1 MVLDLGF
8 HGFDVVVRIIEESVF
23 HPTPLYSFL
32 DQNYGISAIDP
43 LAMLGV
49 YSVVGG
55 LAKSAPLPPAPP
67 ALPALAAG
75 GQRPVQQKEA
85 VHAKIFG

>member
-8 HGFDVVVRIIEESVF
+8 HGFDVTVRIIEESVF
-23 HPTPLYSFL
+23 HPTPFYTFL

-75 GQRPVQQKEA
+75 GQRPVQQKEV

>member
-49 YSVVGG
+49 YSMVGG
-55 LAKSAPLPPAPP
+55 VAKSAPLPPAPP
-67 ALPALAAG
+67 APPALSAG
-75 GQRPVQQKEA
+75 GQRPVQQRERI
-85 VHAKIFG
+85 HAKFFG

>member
-1 MVLDLGF
+1 MVLDIGF
-8 HGFDVVVRIIEESVF
+8 HGFDVFVRTVIEESIF
-23 HPTPLYSFL
+23 HPTPLYTFL

-55 LAKSAPLPPAPP
+55 IAKSAPLPPAPP
-67 ALPALAAG
+67 ALAAG
-75 GQRPVQQKEA
+75 GQPPVQQRERVRA
-85 VHAKIFG
+85 RFFG